1 MKYKTKTLKYGL
13 AGILSLAM
21 AAAPAGTCLPGFLP
35 AQALTVYAGP
45 AEEATVSSDEPTGPA
60 ALGQTQGLSASN
72 YYNVRLSDPIVKPV
86 DKYSYEQMDRDI
98 QALKNRYPNQMT
110 VNVIGQ
116 SADGRNLYDIII
128 GNPSASEHILFQGA
142 IHAREYINVPLMM
155 QQLEYL
161 LACQNTGTFEGKS
174 LSEMLGQTAV
184 HFVPLVNPDGISISQ
199 SGDGAIRS
207 PELKAQIR
215 ACYELDTAEGRTTA
229 DYDTYLRRWKSN
241 GRGVDLNHNFDAG
254 WNTLNTVVS
263 KEAEIHAARP
273 TTRPAEISVPVSTI
287 QPPIPRAM
295 GSFAAVREIIFTIE
309 ERLMNLGCFT
319 VMKMIAMAMM
329 IYIALFK
336 IRSPI
341 FLCWS
346 FLESALN
353 SCALDVALLS
363 ATVHSSYP
371 YANFAARAMISS
383 CVVVLA
389 STSPASCPP
398 DITRIRS
405 QTPKSS
411 GISEETIST
420 VFPSLARLRISW

>member
-1 MKYKTKTLKYGL
+1 MIPYVISWVDRGTIKGCSLNFATLKPFTKPT
-13 AGILSLAM
+13 
-21 AAAPAGTCLPGFLP
+21 AAPTPN
-35 AQALTVYAGP
+35 TIRS
-45 AEEATVSSDEPTGPA
+45 TTGM
-60 ALGQTQGLSASN
+60 G
-72 YYNVRLSDPIVKPV
+72 I
-86 DKYSYEQMDRDI
+86 
-98 QALKNRYPNQMT
+98 
-110 VNVIGQ
+110 
-116 SADGRNLYDIII
+116 AD
-128 GNPSASEHILFQGA
+128 
-142 IHAREYINVPLMM
+142 V
-155 QQLEYL
+155 
-161 LACQNTGTFEGKS
+161 
-174 LSEMLGQTAV
+174 MLG
-184 HFVPLVNPDGISISQ
+184 
-199 SGDGAIRS
+199 
-207 PELKAQIR
+207 
-215 ACYELDTAEGRTTA
+215 
-229 DYDTYLRRWKSN
+229 
-241 GRGVDLNHNFDAG
+241 
-254 WNTLNTVVS
+254 NTLNTVVS